1 MSRLC
6 LPSVQAHQV
15 GVGLDD
21 ARYAFNDT
29 SKWWERLFRI
39 GPAASL
45 SKELGVHHSI
55 SWDTFLHY
63 ACLVSPAPLLQANDC
78 RKQAALLLGLPTCS
92 AAAWGKSKAASCSEG
107 TGSEALSAEVQVNSY
122 AFACER
128 PWGHIGTCMVPMLD
142 MLNHRCS
149 SCITT
154 FIHMQ
159 HGMGAGMLLQHG
171 LLPDS
176 ACFHPVLP
184 CRRAGVANA
193 MVSQHEN
200 RSFSCVAVQ
209 DIRKGEE
216 VGETAHG
223 NA

>member
-78 RKQAALLLGLPTCS
+78 RKQAALLLGLPR
-92 AAAWGKSKAASCSEG
+92 AALQRG
-107 TGSEALSAEVQVNSY
+107 GSQTLPAVLKGQALRH
-122 AFACER
+122 CR
-128 PWGHIGTCMVPMLD
+128 L
-142 MLNHRCS
+142 RC
-149 SCITT
+149 
-154 FIHMQ
+154 
-159 HGMGAGMLLQHG
+159 
-171 LLPDS
+171 
-176 ACFHPVLP
+176 
-184 CRRAGVANA
+184 R
-193 MVSQHEN
+193 
-200 RSFSCVAVQ
+200 
-209 DIRKGEE
+209 
-216 VGETAHG
+216 
-223 NA
+223 